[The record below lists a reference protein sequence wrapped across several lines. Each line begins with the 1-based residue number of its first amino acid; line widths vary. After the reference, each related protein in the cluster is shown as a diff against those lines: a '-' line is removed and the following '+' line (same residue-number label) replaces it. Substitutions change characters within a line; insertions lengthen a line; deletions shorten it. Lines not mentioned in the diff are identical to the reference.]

1 MTYYKEQEQLV
12 TKENQEMTS
21 ELSDLRLQ
29 LQKISYES
37 KENAI
42 TVESLKEANQDLMAE
57 LEELKKNLAEVR
69 SAQKDATGTD
79 KEKKK
84 AEKMAQMMSGF
95 DPSVRNTIRWHGIII
110 CMSKTCLVRTK
121 SMKRS
126 VKSEMLLA
134 SWMVTISARMSWW
147 PYDGS

>member
-1 MTYYKEQEQLV
+1 MLESLKEEIGYYKEQEQSIS
-12 TKENQEMTS
+12 KENQDMTT

-42 TVESLKEANQDLMAE
+42 HVDSLKEANQELLGE

-69 SAQKDATGTD
+69 QAQKDASDGE
-79 KEKKK
+79 KQKKK

-95 DPSVRNTIRWHGIII
+95 DNSVSNFWFL
-110 CMSKTCLVRTK
+110 C
-121 SMKRS
+121 
-126 VKSEMLLA
+126 
-134 SWMVTISARMSWW
+134 
-147 PYDGS
+147 

>member
-1 MTYYKEQEQLV
+1 MT
-12 TKENQEMTS
+12 T

-42 TVESLKEANQDLMAE
+42 HVDSLKEANQELLSE

-69 SAQKDATGTD
+69 QAQKDASDGE
-79 KEKKK
+79 KQKKK

-95 DPSVRNTIRWHGIII
+95 DNSV
-110 CMSKTCLVRTK
+110 S
-121 SMKRS
+121 
-126 VKSEMLLA
+126 
-134 SWMVTISARMSWW
+134 IS
-147 PYDGS
+147 

>member
-1 MTYYKEQEQLV
+1 MGYYKEQEQAV
-12 TKENQEMTS
+12 TKENQQMTS

-29 LQKISYES
+29 LQKMSYES

-42 TVESLKEANQDLMAE
+42 TVESLKEANQDLMSE

-69 SAQKDATGTD
+69 MAHKEASDSD

-95 DPSVRNTIRWHGIII
+95 DPSV
-110 CMSKTCLVRTK
+110 CLHND
-121 SMKRS
+121 
-126 VKSEMLLA
+126 E
-134 SWMVTISARMSWW
+134 
-147 PYDGS
+147 

>member
-69 SAQKDATGTD
+69 SVQKDATGTD

-95 DPSVRNTIRWHGIII
+95 DPSVRHIIDDPFA
-110 CMSKTCLVRTK
+110 CMSKTFLIRTK

-126 VKSEMLLA
+126 ARSEML
-134 SWMVTISARMSWW
+134 
-147 PYDGS
+147 